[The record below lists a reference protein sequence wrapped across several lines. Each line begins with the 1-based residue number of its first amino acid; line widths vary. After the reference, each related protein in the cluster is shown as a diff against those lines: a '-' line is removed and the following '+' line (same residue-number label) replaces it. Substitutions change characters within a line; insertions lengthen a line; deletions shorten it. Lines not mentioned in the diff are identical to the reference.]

1 MAQTYRSETVLRI
14 ASIEGIIRSSVPS
27 SPAAAF
33 ELWLSTWRMSC
44 SGERCSLRTTSDPAS
59 APVDFLLRCLLRG
72 GVVLSMVYIS
82 GGMVWWGCRGGY
94 ADAVAAVKKTV
105 RRVRVNCCTV
115 LVVLPG
121 GKVG

>member
-1 MAQTYRSETVLRI
+1 VAQTYRSETVLRI

-72 GVVLSMVYIS
+72 GVVCSMVYFS
-82 GGMVWWGCRGGY
+82 ADTARRKCRGGY
-94 ADAVAAVKKTV
+94 ADRAVAAVQTTA
-105 RRVRVNCCTV
+105 C
-115 LVVLPG
+115 G
-121 GKVG
+121 GCA